1 MQLERYIK
9 SFPSERPCT
18 VVYTSTL
25 IGKYSTFH
33 PSDSSQVA
41 WLGKE
46 NVDATWVCE
55 HTLPKNVVEEYEH
68 GVQTGIA
75 VHQMVQCGPLFST
88 AYVERVQEDSA
99 EPPSKKARLKEW
111 NAPETTG

>member
-1 MQLERYIK
+1 M
-9 SFPSERPCT
+9 
-18 VVYTSTL
+18 VYT
-25 IGKYSTFH
+25 STFH